1 MKDNVKTI
9 CSKLFIRYPKLE
21 NCKRDFVSVF
31 DYINECYNVRGKL
44 LICGNGGSAA
54 DSQHIAG
61 ELMKG
66 FMLERELPI
75 DVKEAFRSYG
85 AEKLGATLQGALPA
99 ISLVSEA
106 ALMTAI
112 GNDCDP
118 SNVFA
123 QQVYGLMR
131 KKDVLLCLST
141 SGNSENVVNAAI
153 TAKVKGGKVVSIVGA
168 NGGKL
173 AEISDAVIKVPSTV
187 TAEIQ
192 EYTLPIYHTLC
203 AMLEAEYF
211 DN

>member
-1 MKDNVKTI
+1 MKYVD
-9 CSKLFIRYPKLE
+9 
-21 NCKRDFVSVF
+21 
-31 DYINECYNVRGKL
+31 L
-44 LICGNGGSAA
+44 LIERYHSLSVCRDEIETVISSIVDMHKKGGTLLVCGNGGSAA
-54 DSQHIAG
+54 DSHHIVG

-85 AEKLGATLQGALPA
+85 AEKLGASLQGALPA
-99 ISLVSEA
+99 ISLASET
-106 ALMTAI
+106 ALITAI
-112 GNDCDP
+112 SNDCE
-118 SNVFA
+118 SNTIFA

-203 AMLEAEYF
+203 AMLEAEHF
-211 DN
+211 AD

>member
-1 MKDNVKTI
+1 MKDNVKSI

-21 NCKRDFVSVF
+21 NCKRDFISVF
-31 DYINECYNVRGKL
+31 DYINECYSVRGKL
-44 LICGNGGSAA
+44 LVCGNGGSAA
-54 DSQHIAG
+54 DSQHIVG

-75 DVKEAFRSYG
+75 DIKEAFRSYG
-85 AEKLGATLQGALPA
+85 AEKLGAALQGALPA
-99 ISLVSEA
+99 ISLASEA

-112 GNDCDP
+112 GNDCD
-118 SNVFA
+118 SSTVFA

-203 AMLEAEYF
+203 AMLETEYF